1 MRAMSRILTEGYRR
15 RDLFIRLVFG
25 LEMFVSELGVGGARS
40 TASIVVLSVRFLCW
54 WLSDATS
61 IVGDRMVPALIGF
74 IGWSFGG
81 EWGAVV

>member
-1 MRAMSRILTEGYRR
+1 MRAVSRIEKGSRR

-25 LEMFVSELGVGGARS
+25 LEMFVSELDVGEARS

-54 WLSDATS
+54 WLSGATS
-61 IVGDRMVPALIGF
+61 IVGDRMIPALIGF